1 MSFFDDLGKKV
12 SRATQ
17 TVTQKG
23 KELAEITKL
32 NFSVSEEEKKIDD
45 NYTKIGKLF
54 VQKIGDRS
62 EGEFLPLVNEIKAS
76 EEKISQ
82 LKAQI
87 NAIRGTAICEK
98 CGAALTDEAVFCTG
112 CGAKVKPDENVEAKD
127 EAKDNEET
135 KEQQ

>member
-62 EGEFLPLVNEIKAS
+62 EGDFLPLVNEIKAS

-82 LKAQI
+82 FKAQI
-87 NAIRGTAICEK
+87 NAIRGTATCEK
-98 CGAALTDEAVFCTG
+98 CGAALADGAVFCTG
-112 CGAKVKPDENVEAKD
+112 CGTKIKPDEDGEAKE

-135 KEQQ
+135 KDQQ